1 MRLPSLFEIKL
12 QSPFLPF
19 TIYCNILDTL
29 FVANFKLFVGAFLEK
44 QWRKWGFI
52 LKCLLYKIIWISLF
66 RDIATRKKIFL
77 FLFHSIFLFRKAHKL
92 FLKGDEK
99 ISSFHSFFFSMDE
112 KAKKF
117 IDSLDTG
124 TALHPLD

>member
-1 MRLPSLFEIKL
+1 M
-12 QSPFLPF
+12 
-19 TIYCNILDTL
+19 
-29 FVANFKLFVGAFLEK
+29 
-44 QWRKWGFI
+44 
-52 LKCLLYKIIWISLF
+52 KCLLYKIIWISLF
-66 RDIATRKKIFL
+66 REIATRKKIFL
-77 FLFHSIFLFRKAHKL
+77 FLFHEIFHGIFFVRKALKL

>member
-1 MRLPSLFEIKL
+1 M
-12 QSPFLPF
+12 F
-19 TIYCNILDTL
+19 TVQNYLDITIPWNCN
-29 FVANFKLFVGAFLEK
+29 E
-44 QWRKWGFI
+44 
-52 LKCLLYKIIWISLF
+52 
-66 RDIATRKKIFL
+66 KKIFL
-77 FLFHSIFLFRKAHKL
+77 FLFHEIFHGIFFVRKAHKL